1 MDVLLGEVGGLVMVA
16 EVSEVGVLLKEVSG
30 VGVSLKNVN
39 RLRIDQKDDGFI

>member
-1 MDVLLGEVGGLVMVA
+1 MVA
-16 EVSEVGVLLKEVSG
+16 EVSEVRVLLKEVSG